1 MHQLVHSL
9 PESRAPE
16 RPVSEDEEGRGAG
29 DPDADVCALV
39 AEGALEQALISL
51 MERHGEAVFRYC
63 VTALD
68 DETLA
73 RDVQQQVFIE
83 AHRDLKKFSG
93 RSILRGWLF
102 GIARHRVL
110 DQKRVVKRNLSRTR
124 PLRDTNQDPQPAV
137 SERIDQARLVEALR
151 ECLATLGEH
160 ILDAVLLRFQQGFSF
175 EEMARISD
183 ELPGTLQAR
192 VKRALPVLR
201 KCIEARTG
209 GSV

>member
-1 MHQLVHSL
+1 MPQLAHVL

-16 RPVSEDEEGRGAG
+16 LPMSDDEEGAR
-29 DPDADVCALV
+29 DPDADVR
-39 AEGALEQALISL
+39 ALITQGELERALILL
-51 MERHGEAVFRYC
+51 MERHGDAVFRYC
-63 VTALD
+63 VTALE

-73 RDVQQQVFIE
+73 HDVRQQVFIE
-83 AHRDLKKFSG
+83 AHRDLEKFSG

-110 DQKRVVKRNLSRTR
+110 DQKRVLKRNLPRTR
-124 PLRDTNQDPQPAV
+124 PLRDTSHDPQAPV
-137 SERIDQARLVEALR
+137 GERIDQARLVEALR
-151 ECLATLGEH
+151 ACLATLGEH

-175 EEMARISD
+175 EEMARLSD